1 MLGEEMKPLV
11 IGKARQPR
19 CFNKTNPDSLPVIYR
34 SNKKAWMTSKIY
46 EEYLQILNRKMKRQK
61 RNILL
66 FVDNAPCHQDTLLS
80 NVQVKFLPPNTT
92 SFTQPMDQGIIQ
104 ATKLKFRKKQ
114 VGFKLIYYLMK
125 YNSTQF

>member
-1 MLGEEMKPLV
+1 MKPLV
-11 IGKARQPR
+11 IGKAKQHR
-19 CFNKTNPDSLPVIYR
+19 CFNKTNPDSFPVIYR
-34 SNKKAWMTSKIY
+34 SNKKAWVSGKIY
-46 EEYLQILNRKMKRQK
+46 EEYLQILYRKMKRQK
-61 RNILL
+61 KTILL
-66 FVDNAPCHQDTLLS
+66 FVDNAPCHQDTHLS
-80 NVQVKFLPPNTT
+80 NVQVKFRSPNTT